1 MPVFPGAPGV
11 PMNPAFKMP
20 PFTLAPP
27 VTLTA
32 GSTAPSGF
40 VSVVKVPAPE
50 ATPGVSVMPLLLV
63 SVTLSGP
70 VLPCVSVQRP
80 IRSRPHSR

>member
-70 VLPCVSVQRP
+70 VLPCVSVP
-80 IRSRPHSR
+80 VTWLEKKSKT